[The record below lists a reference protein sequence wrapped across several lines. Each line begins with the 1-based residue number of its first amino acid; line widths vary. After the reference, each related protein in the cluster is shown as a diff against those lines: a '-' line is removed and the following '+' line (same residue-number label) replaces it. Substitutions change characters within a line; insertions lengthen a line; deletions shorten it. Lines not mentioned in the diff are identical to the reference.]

1 MPGLGLE
8 HIAWEWEYRKR
19 LEVELDLIVGKITQA
34 GYEEDKSRDNEVSEQ
49 AATPIPWGVTVTW
62 HPRWHPRLGWLRSQA
77 GN

>member
-8 HIAWEWEYRKR
+8 HIAWEWAYRKR

-49 AATPIPWGVTVTW
+49 AATPIP
-62 HPRWHPRLGWLRSQA
+62 
-77 GN
+77 

>member
-49 AATPIPWGVTVTW
+49 AATPIP
-62 HPRWHPRLGWLRSQA
+62 
-77 GN
+77 